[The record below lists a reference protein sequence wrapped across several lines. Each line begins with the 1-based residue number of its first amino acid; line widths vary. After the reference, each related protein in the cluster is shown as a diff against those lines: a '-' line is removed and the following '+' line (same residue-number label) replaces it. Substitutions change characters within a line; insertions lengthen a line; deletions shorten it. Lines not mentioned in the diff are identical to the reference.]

1 MGLDPVPSE
10 NATARTAQ
18 HPNEPAVIAA
28 PASAVEIDHIS
39 KRYGRTLALDDVTFD
54 VRRGDVFALL
64 GPNGAGKTTLLHIL
78 CTILR
83 PDGGTA
89 RIEGVDVMKNPLGAR
104 RSLGVVFQ
112 EPSLDD
118 RLTVEENLE
127 FHGLVYGVPKAA
139 RRARITEMLA
149 LVELETWR
157 GTLVRALSSGMKRRL
172 EVARAL
178 VHDSRILFLDEPT
191 AGLDAQSRER
201 MWRYLRN
208 ARGERE
214 LTVIVTTHYIEEVE
228 NCDRVC
234 IIDCGRILANDV
246 PAALKAR
253 HGHELLRVVP
263 RDEATAAELV
273 SAHCDIATRHGEEI
287 VLRSAGDAFTESF
300 LVRYGTR
307 IRRLSIEEPSLESV
321 FLSLTGREL
330 RDQAAGAR
338 ERTYEFGKRGGEHTR

>member
-1 MGLDPVPSE
+1 VSAVPG
-10 NATARTAQ
+10 
-18 HPNEPAVIAA
+18 PAVA
-28 PASAVEIDHIS
+28 IDHIS
-39 KRYGRTLALDDVTFD
+39 KRYGRTLALDDVTFE
-54 VRRGDVFALL
+54 VARGDVFALL

-83 PDGGTA
+83 PDAGTA
-89 RIEGVDVMKNPLGAR
+89 RIGGIDVMKDPLGAR

-118 RLTVEENLE
+118 RLTVTENLE
-127 FHGLVYGVPKAA
+127 FHGLVYGVPRAVRRERIAA
-139 RRARITEMLA
+139 MLA
-149 LVELETWR
+149 LVELEKWR
-157 GTLVRALSSGMKRRL
+157 DTLVRALSSGMKRRL
-172 EVARAL
+172 EIARAL

-201 MWRYLRN
+201 LWEYLRN
-208 ARGERE
+208 ARQERE

-228 NCDRVC
+228 SCDRVC
-234 IIDCGRILANDV
+234 IIDGGRILADDA

-253 HGHELLRVVP
+253 HGHALLRVTP
-263 RDEATAAELV
+263 RDEATAAEIL
-273 SAHCDIATRHGEEI
+273 AADAEIATRHGEEI
-287 VLRSAGDAFTESF
+287 TLRSAGDAFTEAF

-307 IRRLSIEEPSLESV
+307 IRKLSIEEPSLESV
-321 FLSLTGREL
+321 FLSLTGRQL

>member
-1 MGLDPVPSE
+1 
-10 NATARTAQ
+10 
-18 HPNEPAVIAA
+18 VIAA
-28 PASAVEIDHIS
+28 PAPAVEIDHIS

-54 VRRGDVFALL
+54 VGRGGVFALL

-89 RIEGVDVMKNPLGAR
+89 RIGGVDVTNDPLGAR

-118 RLTVEENLE
+118 RLTVAENLE
-127 FHGLVYGVPKAA
+127 FHGLVYGVPKAL
-139 RRARITEMLA
+139 RRARITEMLS
-149 LVELETWR
+149 LVELEKWR
-157 GTLVRALSSGMKRRL
+157 DTLARALSSGMKRRL
-172 EVARAL
+172 EIARAL

-201 MWRYLRN
+201 MWHYLRN
-208 ARGERE
+208 ARSERD

-234 IIDCGRILANDV
+234 IIDDGRILANDT
-246 PAALKAR
+246 PASLKTQ
-253 HGHELLRVVP
+253 HGHALLRVAP
-263 RDEATAAELV
+263 RDETTAAELM
-273 SAHCDIATRHGEEI
+273 SAHPDIATRLGEEI

-300 LVRYGTR
+300 LLRYGTR

-321 FLSLTGREL
+321 FLSLTGRQL